1 MTKLLQEVVK
11 QFADLPEERQDTA
24 ARVLMMMLE
33 QDPKQYQLT
42 GAQLREVDDA
52 IADTDAGNFA
62 PQKDID
68 AILNRSW
75 A

>member
-1 MTKLLQEVVK
+1 MTKLLQEAVK
-11 QFADLPEERQDTA
+11 QFADLPEDRQDTA

-42 GAQLREVDDA
+42 DAQLREVDEA

-62 PQKDID
+62 PQKGVD